1 MALLQL
7 NISLDGSWLDNL
19 IVGPPFRFDFG
30 VGAISGR
37 RMQPSEEYFLSGL
50 SLHSRMTSLVNTA
63 AIEYRG
69 HLRE

>member
-7 NISLDGSWLDNL
+7 NISLDSSWLDSL
-19 IVGPPFRFDFG
+19 IVDTPFRFDFG
-30 VGAISGR
+30 VGAIFR
-37 RMQPSEEYFLSGL
+37 RRISPSEEYFLSGR
-50 SLHSRMTSLVNTA
+50 SLHSRMTSLVNPD

>member
-7 NISLDGSWLDNL
+7 NISLDSSWLDHL
-19 IVGPPFRFDFG
+19 IVGTPFAFVFG
-30 VGAISGR
+30 FAAIFGRRIQHSEERILSGR
-37 RMQPSEEYFLSGL
+37 
-50 SLHSRMTSLVNTA
+50 SLHSRMTSLVNLG